1 MDTNYNHEGTK
12 ELMGTVVVVVL
23 FVFNVVLVVVV
34 LYLLAV
40 FGNNNVVPACG
51 LIKAEPEVE

>member
-12 ELMGTVVVVVL
+12 ELIGTVVVVFV
-23 FVFNVVLVVVV
+23 VFNVVLVVVV